1 MSRMPDPWDA
11 SLQSFFLSFEQYFE
25 FVTLVSPHFP
35 PSALLAD
42 KVEKS
47 GFAGPPSLTLE
58 AKC

>member
-11 SLQSFFLSFEQYFE
+11 SLHSFFLSFEQYFE
-25 FVTLVSPHFP
+25 FVTLVSHFP

-47 GFAGPPSLTLE
+47 GFAGLPSLTL
-58 AKC
+58 